1 MKNNRHTTTL
11 LNLSGLAKFLLLTLI
26 FSFLS
31 CRKDVVEVIGKG
43 DKIEPVTYS
52 NWNAVERRFFSL
64 DNSSGK
70 IDKRAEGNLQYRPL
84 LIEAYNALAES
95 NQTTHFVDTLVRKI
109 GYPNWAMS
117 HVYFDRQSKQAIIN
131 IPFAF
136 DAENKT
142 TAIITVNRIHESS
155 GQIRFV
161 WNGASRQELKNAFEQ
176 GKCYKKTLI
185 GELVTF
191 DKSIFG
197 IREEQVQ
204 QSYCNC
210 EETQNPPPPPLDPDC
225 PWKLKEICNEGVTNT
240 YWIGGIYR
248 MPPHLD
254 HDRDGIPNHE
264 DQDWP
269 EWSQR
274 HHATEQ
280 DLYNFYAANWE
291 AVYLTTYDDFWKNF
305 NNYFPEYIYSPENE
319 LTEQEWGIVFGTN
332 SDDEFSFGEVFEA
345 LWDEIEDLWSS
356 IVEIWEII
364 DDFFD
369 SLWEY
374 IYDPGEGCPWEGAK
388 GKQETR
394 TVTCKWFYIKDC
406 SGYLNIEDWF
416 HDFGGII
423 PCDACNEHD
432 VQYELNLRK
441 FYVDQFIDN
450 YRIDWLTYSQVYQLA
465 ILCDISQSYQSEF
478 DECLKS
484 ALRDYA
490 FEQENATLVHNY
502 LNSFYSD
509 YFQKNLD
516 LNGFLAQYGNDK
528 FLATASLYEAYITEV
543 GTSPTDPY
551 MWQLMMEVLY
561 DELGPLALELI
572 PGGVGDLIGAYNDYK
587 SGNYWSAS
595 LGIVLTVIPLNEIS
609 KAYNKYPEIKKGF
622 KAVYKIVYLWNKLLT
637 LPGGQKVLNK
647 LPQAWKNLP
656 GSKLADGNG
665 LYWKM
670 TDYFNLRIMDG
681 NPKSKWVNQQKP
693 YVRLVKN
700 GSRLDKYGNPIQSN
714 NPDFEELT
722 HIPITEITDGL
733 LDIFFN

>member
-1 MKNNRHTTTL
+1 
-11 LNLSGLAKFLLLTLI
+11 
-26 FSFLS
+26 
-31 CRKDVVEVIGKG
+31 
-43 DKIEPVTYS
+43 
-52 NWNAVERRFFSL
+52 
-64 DNSSGK
+64 
-70 IDKRAEGNLQYRPL
+70 
-84 LIEAYNALAES
+84 
-95 NQTTHFVDTLVRKI
+95 
-109 GYPNWAMS
+109 
-117 HVYFDRQSKQAIIN
+117 
-131 IPFAF
+131 
-136 DAENKT
+136 
-142 TAIITVNRIHESS
+142 
-155 GQIRFV
+155 
-161 WNGASRQELKNAFEQ
+161 
-176 GKCYKKTLI
+176 
-185 GELVTF
+185 
-191 DKSIFG
+191 
-197 IREEQVQ
+197 
-204 QSYCNC
+204 
-210 EETQNPPPPPLDPDC
+210 
-225 PWKLKEICNEGVTNT
+225 
-240 YWIGGIYR
+240 

-269 EWSQR
+269 EWSLR

-394 TVTCKWFYIKDC
+394 TVTCKWFYVKDC

-561 DELGPLALELI
+561 DEL
-572 PGGVGDLIGAYNDYK
+572 
-587 SGNYWSAS
+587 
-595 LGIVLTVIPLNEIS
+595 EI
-609 KAYNKYPEIKKGF
+609 
-622 KAVYKIVYLWNKLLT
+622 
-637 LPGGQKVLNK
+637 
-647 LPQAWKNLP
+647 
-656 GSKLADGNG
+656 
-665 LYWKM
+665 
-670 TDYFNLRIMDG
+670 
-681 NPKSKWVNQQKP
+681 
-693 YVRLVKN
+693 
-700 GSRLDKYGNPIQSN
+700 
-714 NPDFEELT
+714 
-722 HIPITEITDGL
+722 
-733 LDIFFN
+733 